1 MTTDLPMTTGFLSR
15 LFEEHGVSSIIENDW
30 IVPNNELPAI
40 RALWHP
46 GESSGRL
53 DVQTLVQDQ
62 VVIEECFAGV
72 GQGDRALN
80 DALANFAINSFHV
93 LLASLWNQNDPEQ
106 VTTEQWNV
114 GNKRYTAFI
123 GNFGTRSSEGVT
135 PHIPDELFS
144 QIALAIQHETL
155 TERLHWF
162 RFFVGNLAGNKTIEA
177 LRDNQLWEAGITTL
191 ENAAW
196 QSSHGYYSVRLFV
209 VLRAA

>member
-1 MTTDLPMTTGFLSR
+1 MTTDLLSK
-15 LFEEHGVSSIIENDW
+15 LFEEHGVSSIIENEW
-30 IVPNNELPAI
+30 VVPNNELPAI
-40 RALWHP
+40 RALWYP

-53 DVQTLVQDQ
+53 DVQALVQDQ
-62 VVIEECFAGV
+62 VVIEECFAGI

-80 DALANFAINSFHV
+80 DAMVNFSVNSFHV
-93 LLASLWNQNDPEQ
+93 LLASLWNRNDSEQ

-123 GNFGTRSSEGVT
+123 GNFGTRSSEGVR
-135 PHIPDELFS
+135 PHIPSELFS
-144 QIALAIQHETL
+144 QIAKAIQHETL

-162 RFFVGNLAGNKTIEA
+162 RFFVGNSSGEKTIEA
-177 LRDNQLWEAGITTL
+177 LRDNQPWEAGIDTL

-196 QSSHGYYSVRLFV
+196 PSCQGYYSVRLFV